1 MDGRLKDL
9 IVSEAEKLEWRV
21 LISENCWEFQKYS
34 PAGEDFWF
42 GVTGSDVVEEVLE
55 YYETFDT
62 EDHVMGLMEAK
73 RNGFSGV
80 PSLKELVED
89 ADAIKE
95 MIGELYE
102 ALHNAEVRRR
112 GEMEKTKEGAEVT
125 CKFDVFLLDVYQDE
139 GGWIENE
146 RHYLGTTELKVA
158 NGMDPL
164 EEDILGAIL
173 RFSYRDTS
181 GREVA
186 ALKADDRRVVY
197 VEDYYG
203 DGSWWEIGTAEE
215 KMPIYGMKAVEDDE
229 EE

>member
-1 MDGRLKDL
+1 MDRKLKDL
-9 IVSEAEKLEWRV
+9 LVSEAEKLEWRV

-42 GVTGSDVVEEVLE
+42 GVNGDDVVDEILE

-89 ADAIKE
+89 ADAIEK
-95 MIGELYE
+95 MIEELYN
-102 ALHNAEVRRR
+102 ALHNVKTRYCGELEETEEDAE
-112 GEMEKTKEGAEVT
+112 MT

-146 RHYLGTTELKVA
+146 RHFLGTTDLKIA
-158 NGMDPL
+158 NGGEPD
-164 EEDILGAIL
+164 EVDILNAL
-173 RFSYRDTS
+173 RKFSYRDVS
-181 GREVA
+181 GREIR
-186 ALKADDRRVVY
+186 ALDTTDRRTVFA
-197 VEDYYG
+197 EDYYG
-203 DGSWWEIGTAEE
+203 DGSWWEVGTVKE
-215 KMPIYGMKAVEDDE
+215 KMPVYGMKAVEDDE